1 MYQSHGIGLAHH
13 LPGPFMINDRVIQ
26 ISRGSVP
33 ARPLLRAAALA
44 GLFLAGSVSVSFG
57 QVTRTGTTTVTTNI
71 AADASVAVSTP
82 TTLTQGG
89 GAFASFT
96 GSTTVTFSIRTTKVG
111 GSGSI
116 VLQAAEFS
124 PAGGPTVAAGN
135 LTYTCSGSPTVGT
148 PCAASQTAS
157 LSSTTPVVS
166 SIGADAKANGTGVTV
181 NWTLANSPLFS
192 TGAYSATVTFTLTS
206 N

>member
-1 MYQSHGIGLAHH
+1 MPTRQT
-13 LPGPFMINDRVIQ
+13 
-26 ISRGSVP
+26 SVGRLFRI
-33 ARPLLRAAALA
+33 ATLCFGATLLTALESL
-44 GLFLAGSVSVSFG
+44 G
-57 QVTRTGTTTVTTNI
+57 VTATGTTVVTANI
-71 AADASVAVSTP
+71 SADASITVSSP
-82 TTLTQGG
+82 TNLSTG

-135 LTYTCSGSPTVGT
+135 LTYSCSGSPSVGS
-148 PCAASQTAS
+148 PCAGTITAS
-157 LSSTTPVVS
+157 TSSTTSVVS
-166 SIGADAKANGTGVTV
+166 GIGTDAKANGTGVTV

-192 TGAYSATVTFTLTS
+192 TGSYSATITFTLSST
-206 N
+206 

>member
-1 MYQSHGIGLAHH
+1 MALGLRS
-13 LPGPFMINDRVIQ
+13 GP
-26 ISRGSVP
+26 RGDLLRQQP
-33 ARPLLRAAALA
+33 ASETFDGSLGRPMLLRA
-44 GLFLAGSVSVSFG
+44 GLLGILLIVGSVGPSLG
-57 QVTRTGTTTVTTNI
+57 QVTRTGATTVTANI
-71 AADASVAVSTP
+71 AADASIAVSSP

-135 LTYTCSGSPTVGT
+135 LTYTCSGSPSVGT
-148 PCAASQTAS
+148 PCAAT
-157 LSSTTPVVS
+157 
-166 SIGADAKANGTGVTV
+166 
-181 NWTLANSPLFS
+181 
-192 TGAYSATVTFTLTS
+192 
-206 N
+206 

>member
-1 MYQSHGIGLAHH
+1 MRLSALCALLWGLAS
-13 LPGPFMINDRVIQ
+13 G
-26 ISRGSVP
+26 GW
-33 ARPLLRAAALA
+33 A
-44 GLFLAGSVSVSFG
+44 
-57 QVTRTGTTTVTTNI
+57 VTQTGTTTVTATVS
-71 AADASVAVSTP
+71 ADASITVSSP
-82 TTLTQGG
+82 TNLIQGV
-89 GAFASFT
+89 GAFANFT

-116 VLQAAEFS
+116 VLQAAEFA

-135 LTYTCSGSPTVGT
+135 LTYTCSGSPSVGS
-148 PCAASQTAS
+148 PCSGTITAS
-157 LSSTTPVVS
+157 TSSTTSVVG

-192 TGAYSATVTFTLTS
+192 TGTYNSTVTFTVSS

>member
-1 MYQSHGIGLAHH
+1 MRHLRDTGGYLPPEVVRRRTAGRLAGVTIAC
-13 LPGPFMINDRVIQ
+13 LCALLV
-26 ISRGSVP
+26 
-33 ARPLLRAAALA
+33 ARPSQGATAT
-44 GLFLAGSVSVSFG
+44 GS
-57 QVTRTGTTTVTTNI
+57 TTVTATI
-71 AADASVAVSTP
+71 AADASIAVSSP
-82 TTLTQGG
+82 TTLSTP

-116 VLQAAEFS
+116 VLQAAEFA

-135 LTYTCSGSPTVGT
+135 LTYTCSGSPSVGSACVGT
-148 PCAASQTAS
+148 LTAS
-157 LSSTTPVVS
+157 TSSTTSVVS
-166 SIGADAKANGTGVTV
+166 AIGADAKANGTGVTV

>member
-1 MYQSHGIGLAHH
+1 MTA
-13 LPGPFMINDRVIQ
+13 NV
-26 ISRGSVP
+26 
-33 ARPLLRAAALA
+33 
-44 GLFLAGSVSVSFG
+44 
-57 QVTRTGTTTVTTNI
+57 
-71 AADASVAVSTP
+71 AADASITVSSP

-89 GAFASFT
+89 GAFATFT

-116 VLQAAEFS
+116 VLQAAEFA

-135 LTYTCSGSPTVGT
+135 LTYTCSGTPAVGT
-148 PCAASQTAS
+148 ACAGPITAS
-157 LSSTTPVVS
+157 TGFTTAVVS
-166 SIGADAKANGTGVTV
+166 AIGADAKANGTGVTV

-192 TGAYSATVTFTLTS
+192 TGSYSSTVTFTLSS

>member
-1 MYQSHGIGLAHH
+1 MKGGLSFA
-13 LPGPFMINDRVIQ
+13 
-26 ISRGSVP
+26 
-33 ARPLLRAAALA
+33 ARPAAL
-44 GLFLAGSVSVSFG
+44 GLLLLAGAVRPQFA
-57 QVTRTGTTTVTTNI
+57 QTIRTGNTTVTANI
-71 AADASVAVSTP
+71 SADASVTISSP

-116 VLQAAEFS
+116 VLQAAEFA

-135 LTYTCSGSPTVGT
+135 LTYTCTGSPSVGA
-148 PCAASQTAS
+148 PCAATQTAS
-157 LSSTTPVVS
+157 IASTTPVVS
-166 SIGADAKANGTGVTV
+166 TIGADAKANNTGMTV

-192 TGAYSATVTFTLTS
+192 TGAYTSTVTFTLTS